1 MNAERREEATEEK
14 FETSRS
20 WLMGVRNR
28 SHLHNIKMQNEAS
41 STDMKAAASYP
52 EDLTKKIH
60 ESGYPKQQI
69 FNVSKITF
77 YWKNTPSETY
87 TSREETSTPAF
98 KTLKERAS
106 FLARH

>member
-20 WLMGVRNR
+20 WFMGVRNR
-28 SHLHNIKMQNEAS
+28 SHHHNIKMQNEAS
-41 STDMKAAASYP
+41 STDMKAA

>member
-1 MNAERREEATEEK
+1 MNAERSEEATEEK
-14 FETSRS
+14 FEARRG
-20 WLMGVRNR
+20 WFMGFKKR

-60 ESGYPKQQI
+60 EGGHTKQQI
-69 FNVSKITF
+69 FNGNKITF
-77 YWKNTPSETY
+77 YWKNMPSETY
-87 TSREETSTPAF
+87 TSREETSTSAF
-98 KTLKERAS
+98 KTLKEQAT